1 MHWTEPATAND
12 SHAALEKTLWDAANQ
27 LWAGASLKPSEYSP
41 TVLGLIFLRY
51 ADVRFAAV
59 EKDLHPS
66 PSGRGDGGEG
76 SAPGRRRRIG
86 PTDFHAA
93 GVVFLPEDARFS
105 HLLSLPEGSNVGQA
119 VNEAMRSI
127 EKENPDLADVLP
139 KSYHILESRTLASL
153 LKTMASIPMDKGGDT
168 FGLIYE
174 YFLGKFAM
182 SEGQKGGEFYTP
194 TAIVKLIVEILEPY
208 HGRILDP
215 ACGSGGMFI
224 QSARFV
230 EAHQKNPTSEISVHG
245 QERVADTARLARLN
259 LAVHGL
265 SGDVKQGNTYY
276 EDLQDSVGRFD
287 FVLANPPFNVSK
299 IDKDRLAS
307 DPRYPFGIPRTDN
320 GNYLWIQHFHAA
332 LNPRGRAGF
341 VMANSAADARASE
354 QDIREKMIRA
364 GDVDVMV
371 AIGPNFFFT
380 VTLPCTLWFMDKGK
394 ASLPP
399 RPPSPP
405 TPLPEGEGS
414 KEGSEYGKGS
424 MGRGGFH
431 FQGLVEQA
439 RELRK
444 KQTPAEEAMWAM
456 LRNRQLSDLK
466 FRRQHQIGE
475 YIVDFFCS
483 ERGLVVELDGSVH
496 DTPERIKA
504 DKKRDAYLRALGH
517 TVLRF
522 KNQQVFDDTE
532 TVLTAIANHLPSPSG
547 RGAGGEGLAGYTD
560 HKGARYRDTV
570 LFIDARHIY
579 RQLDRAHRD
588 FTEAQIEFLANIVRL
603 YRGQAPEFH
612 HGSEAKI
619 REIFSL
625 PSTSGRGGG
634 GEGKPAIGYADVA
647 GLCKAATIQEIE
659 QQGWSL
665 NPGRYVGVAKG
676 EDLSDEDFKEKLE
689 ALNEEL
695 EVLNAEARELEA
707 RIAENVIEILETS

>member
-1 MHWTEPATAND
+1 MHWTEPATSED
-12 SHAALEKTLWDAANQ
+12 SHAELEKKLWDAANQ

-51 ADVRFAAV
+51 ADVRFASV
-59 EKDLHPS
+59 EKDLKPQA
-66 PSGRGDGGEG
+66 G
-76 SAPGRRRRIG
+76 SRRKIG
-86 PTDFHAA
+86 PTDYHAA
-93 GVVFLPEDARFS
+93 GVVYLPEEARFS
-105 HLLSLPEGSNVGQA
+105 HLLSLPESGNVGQA
-119 VNEAMRSI
+119 INEAMRAI

-139 KSYHILESRTLASL
+139 KSYHILESKTLASL
-153 LKTMASIPMDKGGDT
+153 LKTMNSIPMDKGGDT

-194 TAIVKLIVEILEPY
+194 TSIVKLIVEILEPY

-245 QERVADTARLARLN
+245 QERVTDTARLARLN

-299 IDKDRLAS
+299 IDKERIAS

-320 GNYLWIQHFHAA
+320 GNYLWIQHFHSA
-332 LNPRGRAGF
+332 LNQKGRAGF

-354 QDIREKMIRA
+354 QEIREKIIRA

-380 VTLPCTLWFMDKGK
+380 VTLPCTLWFFDKGK
-394 ASLPP
+394 
-399 RPPSPP
+399 
-405 TPLPEGEGS
+405 
-414 KEGSEYGKGS
+414 
-424 MGRGGFH
+424 RGTD
-431 FQGLVEQA
+431 
-439 RELRK
+439 R
-444 KQTPAEEAMWAM
+444 
-456 LRNRQLSDLK
+456 
-466 FRRQHQIGE
+466 
-475 YIVDFFCS
+475 
-483 ERGLVVELDGSVH
+483 
-496 DTPERIKA
+496 A
-504 DKKRDAYLRALGH
+504 DK
-517 TVLRF
+517 
-522 KNQQVFDDTE
+522 
-532 TVLTAIANHLPSPSG
+532 
-547 RGAGGEGLAGYTD
+547 
-560 HKGARYRDTV
+560 V
-570 LFIDARHIY
+570 LFLDARHIF

-588 FTEAQIEFLANIVRL
+588 FTEAQLEFLANIVRA
-603 YRGQAPEFH
+603 YRGQPCEFRE
-612 HGSEAKI
+612 GSQDKFIETFGEAANPPLITASSAKASATVDHSALI
-619 REIFSL
+619 TYRDI
-625 PSTSGRGGG
+625 P
-634 GEGKPAIGYADVA
+634 
-647 GLCKAATIQEIE
+647 GLCKAATIDEIE

-707 RIAENVIEILETS
+707 KIAENVAELLEA

>member
-1 MHWTEPATAND
+1 MHWTEPATSED
-12 SHAALEKTLWDAANQ
+12 SHADLEKKLWDAANQ
-27 LWAGASLKPSEYSP
+27 LWAGADLKPSEYSP

-51 ADVRFAAV
+51 ADVRFVAV
-59 EKDLHPS
+59 EQDLKPQA
-66 PSGRGDGGEG
+66 G
-76 SAPGRRRRIG
+76 SRRKIG

-93 GVVFLPEDARFS
+93 GVVYLPDEARFS
-105 HLLSLPEGSNVGQA
+105 HLLSLPEGAQVGQA
-119 VNEAMRSI
+119 INEAMRSI
-127 EKENPDLADVLP
+127 EKENPDLSDVLP
-139 KSYHILESRTLASL
+139 KNYQILDSKTLASL

-194 TAIVKLIVEILEPY
+194 TSIVKLIVEILEPY

-230 EAHQKNPTSEISVHG
+230 EAHQKNPTAEISVHG
-245 QERVADTARLARLN
+245 QERVTDTARLARLN

-265 SGDVKQGNTYY
+265 SGDIKQGNTYY

-299 IDKDRLAS
+299 IDKERIAS

-320 GNYLWIQHFHAA
+320 GNYLWIQHFHSA
-332 LNPRGRAGF
+332 LNKKGRAGF

-354 QDIREKMIRA
+354 QEIREKFIRA

-380 VTLPCTLWFMDKGK
+380 VTLPCTLWFFDKGK
-394 ASLPP
+394 
-399 RPPSPP
+399 
-405 TPLPEGEGS
+405 
-414 KEGSEYGKGS
+414 
-424 MGRGGFH
+424 RG
-431 FQGLVEQA
+431 
-439 RELRK
+439 
-444 KQTPAEEAMWAM
+444 T
-456 LRNRQLSDLK
+456 
-466 FRRQHQIGE
+466 
-475 YIVDFFCS
+475 
-483 ERGLVVELDGSVH
+483 ER
-496 DTPERIKA
+496 A
-504 DKKRDAYLRALGH
+504 DK
-517 TVLRF
+517 
-522 KNQQVFDDTE
+522 
-532 TVLTAIANHLPSPSG
+532 
-547 RGAGGEGLAGYTD
+547 
-560 HKGARYRDTV
+560 V
-570 LFIDARHIY
+570 LFIDARHIF

-588 FTEAQIEFLANIVRL
+588 FTEAQLEFLANVVRL
-603 YRGQAPEFH
+603 YRGQPCEFK
-612 HGSEAKI
+612 HGSETKI
-619 REIFSL
+619 REHFTL
-625 PSTSGRGGG
+625 PSPSGRGAG
-634 GEGKPAIGYADVA
+634 GEGKPVIGYADVA

-695 EVLNAEARELEA
+695 EVLNAEARELEEK
-707 RIAENVIEILETS
+707 IALNVTELLEA

>member
-1 MHWTEPATAND
+1 MHWTEPATSED
-12 SHAALEKTLWDAANQ
+12 SHAELEKKLWDAANQ

-51 ADVRFAAV
+51 ADVRFASV
-59 EKDLHPS
+59 EKDLKPQA
-66 PSGRGDGGEG
+66 G
-76 SAPGRRRRIG
+76 SRRKIG
-86 PTDFHAA
+86 PTDYHAA
-93 GVVFLPEDARFS
+93 GVVYLPDEARFS
-105 HLLSLPEGSNVGQA
+105 HLLSLPESGNVGHA
-119 VNEAMRSI
+119 INEAMRSI

-139 KSYHILESRTLASL
+139 KSYHILESKTLASL
-153 LKTMASIPMDKGGDT
+153 LKTMNSIPMDKGGDT

-194 TAIVKLIVEILEPY
+194 TSIVKLIVEILEPY

-245 QERVADTARLARLN
+245 QERVTDTARLARLN

-299 IDKDRLAS
+299 IDKERIAT

-320 GNYLWIQHFHAA
+320 GNYLWIQHFHSA
-332 LNPRGRAGF
+332 LNQKGRAGF

-354 QDIREKMIRA
+354 QEIREKIIRA

-380 VTLPCTLWFMDKGK
+380 VTLPCTLWFFDKGK
-394 ASLPP
+394 
-399 RPPSPP
+399 
-405 TPLPEGEGS
+405 
-414 KEGSEYGKGS
+414 
-424 MGRGGFH
+424 RGTD
-431 FQGLVEQA
+431 
-439 RELRK
+439 R
-444 KQTPAEEAMWAM
+444 
-456 LRNRQLSDLK
+456 
-466 FRRQHQIGE
+466 
-475 YIVDFFCS
+475 
-483 ERGLVVELDGSVH
+483 
-496 DTPERIKA
+496 A
-504 DKKRDAYLRALGH
+504 DK
-517 TVLRF
+517 
-522 KNQQVFDDTE
+522 
-532 TVLTAIANHLPSPSG
+532 
-547 RGAGGEGLAGYTD
+547 
-560 HKGARYRDTV
+560 V
-570 LFIDARHIY
+570 LFIDARHIF

-588 FTEAQIEFLANIVRL
+588 FTEAQLEFLANVVRL
-603 YRGQAPEFH
+603 YRGQPCEFKH
-612 HGSEAKI
+612 DSETKI
-619 REIFSL
+619 HELFTL
-625 PSTSGRGGG
+625 PSPSGRGAG

-707 RIAENVIEILETS
+707 RISENVVELLGA